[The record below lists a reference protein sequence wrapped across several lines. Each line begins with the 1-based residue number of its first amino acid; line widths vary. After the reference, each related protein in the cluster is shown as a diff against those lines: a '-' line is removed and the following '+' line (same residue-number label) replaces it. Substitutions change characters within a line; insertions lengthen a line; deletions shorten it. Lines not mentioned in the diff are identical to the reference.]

1 MARNEEDKVEKVRA
15 FIKKHKL
22 GSRTSVEKIMAGF
35 TASKGVLKETL
46 KVKNQILTLEERN
59 SGLGLDFEK
68 KHLRKL
74 EEQLER
80 GAREVRELETK
91 IKEMNGTVEKAE
103 GTVVQKE
110 GEVGR
115 LNVEKKDK
123 EELIEGLRL
132 QIREREAES
141 IRLRKE
147 VVVLKASLEQVEV
160 RKKELF
166 NEKNVNSKWG
176 GKKWDDEQEH
186 LQFLED
192 AGEKRVQD
200 LGKSELKELLI
211 RVKADL
217 AQVKEDLLRVSGNLN
232 NQDFIEQEKS
242 KVHEIKSAEV
252 DIRQILK
259 STSNP
264 RAAFQRKGTAEESAG
279 FVPTSQEEP
288 GRLPEAPVLPPEPF
302 LQNHKLQRK
311 RALLGVGRERV
322 APLRRRAGSERDA
335 SGQEVRLRDRGPF
348 ERGAQSGQP
357 LLLPGSQ

>member
-1 MARNEEDKVEKVRA
+1 
-15 FIKKHKL
+15 
-22 GSRTSVEKIMAGF
+22 MAGF

-176 GKKWDDEQEH
+176 IAWC
-186 LQFLED
+186 
-192 AGEKRVQD
+192 
-200 LGKSELKELLI
+200 
-211 RVKADL
+211 
-217 AQVKEDLLRVSGNLN
+217 
-232 NQDFIEQEKS
+232 
-242 KVHEIKSAEV
+242 
-252 DIRQILK
+252 
-259 STSNP
+259 
-264 RAAFQRKGTAEESAG
+264 
-279 FVPTSQEEP
+279 
-288 GRLPEAPVLPPEPF
+288 LPI
-302 LQNHKLQRK
+302 
-311 RALLGVGRERV
+311 
-322 APLRRRAGSERDA
+322 
-335 SGQEVRLRDRGPF
+335 
-348 ERGAQSGQP
+348 
-357 LLLPGSQ
+357 